1 MAGGSL
7 TITVPTYKMLKQVA
21 QRVNCWAGGLAG
33 ADTRRVQIV
42 TVTPGP
48 AAIRIPEE
56 VFAGKGALNLE
67 PGGPDLVSGYV
78 AGTAITFNASNG
90 TAAFKNP
97 NTCAADPAQTPTIS
111 TILMNVGG
119 NPLVITL
126 NYANFAGAGTV
137 NITWGDGTSTNGAA
151 ESGAS
156 NHTYTAPGV
165 YVIRVTDATVAT
177 DWIETTIFVP
187 GF

>member
-1 MAGGSL
+1 MAGGSV
-7 TITVPTYKMLKQVA
+7 TITVPNYAMLQQVA

-33 ADTRRVQIV
+33 ADTRKIQII

-56 VFAGKGALNLE
+56 VIAGKGALNLE

-78 AGTAITFNASNG
+78 AGTHITFNANNG
-90 TAAFKNP
+90 TAAFRDP
-97 NTCAADPAQTPTIS
+97 NACTADAAQIPTIS
-111 TILMNVGG
+111 TIAMNVGG
-119 NPLVITL
+119 NPLQITL

-137 NITWGDGTSTNGAA
+137 NITWGDGTATNGAA

-156 NHTYTAPGV
+156 NHTYTGAGV
-165 YVIRVTDATVAT
+165 YTIRVADASVPAT
-177 DWIETTIFVP
+177 FIETTIFVP
-187 GF
+187 GV